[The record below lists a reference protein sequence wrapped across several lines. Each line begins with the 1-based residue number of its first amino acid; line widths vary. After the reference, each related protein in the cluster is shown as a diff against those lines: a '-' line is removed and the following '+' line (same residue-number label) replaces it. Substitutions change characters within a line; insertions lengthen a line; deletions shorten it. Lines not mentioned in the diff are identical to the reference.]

1 MDACDAYLDAL
12 DPTSRATLAAVN
24 RAGLKR
30 LHEGLT
36 TREAIAFVGAGAS
49 TPLYPLWDGVIGEL
63 VDAAAD
69 RLDDAEAATLRALA
83 KTSPDAVVEVVRQ
96 QLRPE
101 VYVEMLR
108 ELFRIRRD
116 RASRRSWTATHEL
129 VARCD
134 FRAVVTTNYDP
145 GIVDAR
151 MRVRPDASATGHVTW
166 ADETAMD
173 RWRSGDAFD
182 GRDVLPVLYAHGHHN
197 RPEDIVLATTDYR
210 RAYAGKLARVLGELV
225 IAGRLVWI
233 GFSFADQRIA
243 AILREVG
250 ETAGTRIAPGMA
262 PRHVAIMPWDP
273 DPRDGSE
280 ASDPA
285 VLQRLCAIQYGA
297 DVVLY
302 PAPAQDH
309 ATLGVLLASLADPR
323 FPAVAAAPAAPV
335 AAPVAAPRARTPA
348 VRWVHGG
355 EPVEPFTGR
364 ADELA
369 KLHRWA
375 ADPDVRLVGVTAWGG
390 AGKTALVTEWLAR
403 RNGMAARPGVRGLFA
418 WSFYEDVSE
427 DAWAEQLLAW
437 AKAELGIDVV
447 GERLGERV
455 LGLVAEIPL
464 VLVLDGLERVQ
475 EGPGGSGY
483 GRLLGGVLR
492 TVLTG
497 MCRIRHDSIAILT
510 SRFVF
515 ADLERFDGTAA
526 RMLDVPPLT
535 AAEGSEALE
544 RAGGGWLPDPSAA
557 GSSPRSTATRSRS
570 GRSPARSP
578 GARRPTTWRRS

>member
-12 DPTSRATLAAVN
+12 DPASRATLAAVN

-30 LHEGLT
+30 LHDGLA

-49 TPLYPLWDGVIGEL
+49 APLYPLWDGVIAEL

-69 RLDDAEAATLRALA
+69 RLDDGEAATLRALA

-101 VYVEMLR
+101 VYVEVLR

-116 RASRRSWTATHEL
+116 RASGRSWTATHEL

-134 FRAVVTTNYDP
+134 FRARRDDELRP
-145 GIVDAR
+145 RDRRRAHAR
-151 MRVRPDASATGHVTW
+151 PPRRERDGPLSRGPTRPRWTAGAAATRS
-166 ADETAMD
+166 TAATCC
-173 RWRSGDAFD
+173 RCST
-182 GRDVLPVLYAHGHHN
+182 PT
-197 RPEDIVLATTDYR
+197 ATTTAPRTSSSR
-210 RAYAGKLARVLGELV
+210 RPSTAARTPASSRASSASSS
-225 IAGRLVWI
+225 ITGRLVWI

-250 ETAGTRIAPGMA
+250 ESAGDPDRAGNGAA
-262 PRHVAIMPWDP
+262 PRRDHAVGPRLR
-273 DPRDGSE
+273 RDGSE

-285 VLQRLCAIQYGA
+285 VLQRLCAIRYGA

-309 ATLGVLLASLADPR
+309 AALGVLLASLADPR
-323 FPAVAAAPAAPV
+323 FPAVAATPRGSAGCGAGV
-335 AAPVAAPRARTPA
+335 AGSPPARTPV

-369 KLHRWA
+369 KLDRWA

-403 RNGMAARPGVRGLFA
+403 RDGMAARPGVRGLFA
-418 WSFYEDVSE
+418 WSFYEDASE
-427 DAWAEQLLAW
+427 DAWARA
-437 AKAELGIDVV
+437 
-447 GERLGERV
+447 
-455 LGLVAEIPL
+455 
-464 VLVLDGLERVQ
+464 
-475 EGPGGSGY
+475 
-483 GRLLGGVLR
+483 
-492 TVLTG
+492 
-497 MCRIRHDSIAILT
+497 
-510 SRFVF
+510 
-515 ADLERFDGTAA
+515 AA
-526 RMLDVPPLT
+526 RMG
-535 AAEGSEALE
+535 EG
-544 RAGGGWLPDPSAA
+544 
-557 GSSPRSTATRSRS
+557 
-570 GRSPARSP
+570 
-578 GARRPTTWRRS
+578 

>member
-69 RLDDAEAATLRALA
+69 RLDDAEAETLRALA

-101 VYVEMLR
+101 VYVEVLR

-116 RASRRSWTATHEL
+116 RASGRSWTATHEL

-225 IAGRLVWI
+225 VAGRLVWI

-297 DVVLY
+297 EVVLY
-302 PAPAQDH
+302 PASAGDH
-309 ATLGVLLASLADPR
+309 AALGVLLASLAEPR
-323 FPAVAAAPAAPV
+323 FPAVAAAPAAPAAADV
-335 AAPVAAPRARTPA
+335 AGPPRAHARRPLGPRRRAGRALHRPVGRAREAGPLGGRSRRPARRRDGVGRRRQDRARDGMARAARRHGRAPRRARP
-348 VRWVHGG
+348 VR
-355 EPVEPFTGR
+355 VELLRGC
-364 ADELA
+364 
-369 KLHRWA
+369 
-375 ADPDVRLVGVTAWGG
+375 VRRRVGG
-390 AGKTALVTEWLAR
+390 A
-403 RNGMAARPGVRGLFA
+403 
-418 WSFYEDVSE
+418 
-427 DAWAEQLLAW
+427 
-437 AKAELGIDVV
+437 
-447 GERLGERV
+447 
-455 LGLVAEIPL
+455 
-464 VLVLDGLERVQ
+464 
-475 EGPGGSGY
+475 
-483 GRLLGGVLR
+483 
-492 TVLTG
+492 
-497 MCRIRHDSIAILT
+497 
-510 SRFVF
+510 
-515 ADLERFDGTAA
+515 AA
-526 RMLDVPPLT
+526 RMG
-535 AAEGSEALE
+535 EG
-544 RAGGGWLPDPSAA
+544 
-557 GSSPRSTATRSRS
+557 
-570 GRSPARSP
+570 
-578 GARRPTTWRRS
+578 